1 MNLLNSI
8 VSSSFELYFVSYFL
22 MNLSLWVTIVLY
34 NDNLLW
40 KLFLSAG
47 EIEREGESKQKV
59 LVFVVLTT
67 VLTKV
72 GQHWVQA

>member
-1 MNLLNSI
+1 MNYILSSYTETIFCGNNCSVQRQFAMET
-8 VSSSFELYFVSYFL
+8 VSFSGR
-22 MNLSLWVTIVLY
+22 
-34 NDNLLW
+34 DR
-40 KLFLSAG
+40 
-47 EIEREGESKQKV
+47 EREGESKQKV

>member
-1 MNLLNSI
+1 M
-8 VSSSFELYFVSYFL
+8 
-22 MNLSLWVTIVLY
+22 VTIVLY